1 MIFLFWF
8 LTRSLIKM
16 LIVQETFQYFHIK
29 IKVKKK
35 KKKYGTIFISCHDLA
50 AKNVTIVSIHLH
62 CTVYRFSKF
71 LGHSNFS
78 S

>member
-35 KKKYGTIFISCHDLA
+35 KKKIWYNFYQLS
-50 AKNVTIVSIHLH
+50 
-62 CTVYRFSKF
+62 RFSCEERNNCF
-71 LGHSNFS
+71 DPLALYCI
-78 S
+78 